1 MPISNFE
8 VKSSWADDVEEGEH
22 DETTLH
28 LPSEVICDGMKT
40 VTEYK
45 MIDGKKCKVIRQYRI
60 EKHLVSKSIAKR
72 KTWKKFGSASN
83 DPPGP
88 NPTNTIAAEDVF
100 MQFVSNKESMQD
112 EKQDNDDPFKNAKN
126 VKCRLCKEEHW
137 TIKCPY
143 KNSLGPLQDT
153 LKAEEKP
160 AAASGVAE
168 EKAKSGKYVPPSMR
182 EGGNR
187 RGESMQLSRS
197 DKSATI
203 RVTNLSEDVK
213 ESDLQQLFRPFGS
226 IDRYYLA
233 MDKQTQQSKGFA
245 FVTFHRKEDA
255 AKAISCLSGYGYD
268 HLILNV
274 EWAKPPS
281 NN

>member
-1 MPISNFE
+1 MPISDFE

-22 DETTLH
+22 DDGSIQT
-28 LPSEVICDGMKT
+28 PSEIVNDGIKT
-40 VTEYK
+40 VVEYK
-45 MIDGKKCKVIRQYRI
+45 TIDNKKFKIIRQYRI
-60 EKHLVSKSIAKR
+60 EKHIVSKTIAKR
-72 KTWKKFGSASN
+72 KTWKKYGAASH
-83 DPPGP
+83 DAPGP
-88 NPTNTIAAEDVF
+88 NPTNTIVAEDVF
-100 MQFVSNKESMQD
+100 LQLVSNKESMQD
-112 EKQDNDDPFKNAKN
+112 DKQEQDDPFKNAKN
-126 VKCRLCKEEHW
+126 VKCRICKEDHW

-143 KNSLGPLQDT
+143 KNTLGPLQDS
-153 LKAEEKP
+153 LKADEKP
-160 AAASGVAE
+160 AASGGASE
-168 EKAKSGKYVPPSMR
+168 DKAKSGKYVPPNMR

-187 RGESMQLSRS
+187 RGESMQSSRS

-213 ESDLQQLFRPFGS
+213 EADLQQLFRPFGA

-233 MDKQTQQSKGFA
+233 MDKVTQHSKGFA

-255 AKAISCLSGYGYD
+255 AKAIGYLSGYGYD

-281 NN
+281 TN